1 MLKSTVHNGT
11 FYDYLSTF
19 VECWVENLH
28 LKCSCTRVSSFM
40 PQPPVP
46 TVEAMDCGGCVAA
59 PGWDECDKHYY
70 EVPLHSAHKHTLY
83 SLHPTIKFLSCATV
97 HFTSLLMV
105 PLRDFSSN
113 NFVSLFSNNVCDS
126 IDSMNSWAPTKL
138 NQASWFRF
146 HLYCWLWIMSSSRKQ
161 TWRMRLQNLQC
172 RCSQD
177 DI

>member
-1 MLKSTVHNGT
+1 MLKSIVHNGT
-11 FYDYLSTF
+11 FYDYLLTF

-40 PQPPVP
+40 SQPPVP
-46 TVEAMDCGGCVAA
+46 TVEAMDCGGCAAA

-70 EVPLHSAHKHTLY
+70 EVPLHSAHKHTTLY
-83 SLHPTIKFLSCATV
+83 YIPYNKIVVQLYILLLCWWSLWGIFLLIILI
-97 HFTSLLMV
+97 HFFQTMYV
-105 PLRDFSSN
+105 
-113 NFVSLFSNNVCDS
+113 

-172 RCSQD
+172 RCSHD
-177 DI
+177 EI